1 MRLITL
7 LLISLLSLTLSGQI
21 TVENN
26 TLPEVGD
33 VLEYQV
39 FADFPDTL
47 IYKTSGENM
56 NWVFEGFDVVGSETE
71 SYLTSEGTALGDSFP
86 DANMIL
92 NFGGFEAAAI
102 RTGNSIEMI
111 GVDGGGLADG
121 FGIETQVNLDDNFTV
136 AQRPL
141 NFGDRYSDAFDIRI
155 TIGSD
160 MLPFLDSLGLPITP
174 DSLRLSISNEL
185 QEEVI
190 GWGQATV
197 FGQTRE
203 VLQVRST
210 FITNT
215 EIEAGS
221 IFLGN
226 IIWLPITDILD
237 GILGGMGG
245 GFGGFGGPPENISY
259 RFLSNAATES
269 FVEFDEN
276 RIPDSTGV
284 ISNLNVS
291 GRISGQI
298 ISSTDNIIS
307 EGNNYVLFPNPASNT
322 FLLHNQTSV
331 EFINVNIFNM
341 QGQEV
346 YSKKGHD
353 ASENISVGDLPS
365 GSYVVLLNSDQ
376 GSFYKRLE
384 IQN

>member
-7 LLISLLSLTLSGQI
+7 ILISLLSLTLSGQI

-26 TLPEVGD
+26 TLPKVGD

-39 FADFPDTL
+39 FNGFPDTL
-47 IYKTSGENM
+47 IYKTTGEDM
-56 NWVFEGFDVVGSETE
+56 NWVFEGFNVIGSETE
-71 SYLTSEGTALGDSFP
+71 SYLTSEGTALGDTFP

-92 NFGGFEAAAI
+92 DFGGFEAAAI
-102 RTGNSIEMI
+102 RTGNTIEMI
-111 GVDGGGLADG
+111 GVDGGALAGG
-121 FGIETQVNLDDNFTV
+121 FGLETQVNLDDNFIV

-141 NFGDRYSDAFDIRI
+141 NFGDSYEDEFDITI
-155 TIGSD
+155 TVGSD
-160 MLPFLDSLGLPITP
+160 MIPFIDSLGLPITP

-185 QEEVI
+185 REEVV
-190 GWGQATV
+190 GWGQATI

-210 FITNT
+210 FSTET

-221 IFLGN
+221 LFLN
-226 IIWLPITDILD
+226 TIIWLPVTDIID

-245 GFGGFGGPPENISY
+245 FGGFGGPQDNISY
-259 RFLSNAATES
+259 RFLSNDATES

-284 ISNLNVS
+284 FSGLNVS

-307 EGNNYVLFPNPASNT
+307 EASEYILFPNPANNS
-322 FLLHNQTSV
+322 FQLQNQNRV
-331 EFINVNIFNM
+331 EVVNVNIFNL
-341 QGQEV
+341 QGQNV
-346 YSKKGHD
+346 YSKRDHIP
-353 ASENISVGDLPS
+353 SEYIPVTDLPS
-365 GSYVVLLNSDQ
+365 GSYVVILSSDK
-376 GSFYKRLE
+376 GIYYKKLAV
-384 IQN
+384 QN